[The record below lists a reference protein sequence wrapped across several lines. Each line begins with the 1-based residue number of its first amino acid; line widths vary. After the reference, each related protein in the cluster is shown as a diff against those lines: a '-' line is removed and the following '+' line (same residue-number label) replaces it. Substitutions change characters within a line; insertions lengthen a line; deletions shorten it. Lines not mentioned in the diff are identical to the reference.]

1 MVAQEYG
8 RIVRTEDMMDGEPR
22 IEGRRITVLR
32 IHDLVEQRGLPASEV
47 ADMHDLDLATV
58 YHVLAYYHANSD
70 EMEAVRTQR
79 DEKIQHSLDEGAD
92 TLASVRE
99 AHTNGDVDPDTE

>member
-1 MVAQEYG
+1 MAAQEYG

-32 IHDLVEQRGLPASEV
+32 IHDLVEQRGLPAPEV
-47 ADMHDLDLATV
+47 ADMHDLDPATV
-58 YHVLAYYHANSD
+58 YHALAYYHANPN

-79 DEKIQHSLDEGAD
+79 DEKIQRSLDEGAD

-99 AHTNGDVDPDTE
+99 AHADGDAE

>member
-1 MVAQEYG
+1 MATQEYG
-8 RIVRTEDMMDGEPR
+8 RIVRTEDVMDEEPR

-32 IHDLVEQRGLPASEV
+32 IHDLVEQRGLPAPEV

-58 YHVLAYYHANSD
+58 YHALAYYHSHSD
-70 EMEAVRTQR
+70 EMDAVRTQR

-99 AHTNGDVDPDTE
+99 AHTDTDTE

>member
-1 MVAQEYG
+1 MSAQEYG

-32 IHDLVEQRGLPASEV
+32 IHDLVEQRGLPAREV

-58 YHVLAYYHANSD
+58 YHALAYYHANSD

-79 DEKIQHSLDEGAD
+79 DEKIQRSIDEGAD
-92 TLASVRE
+92 TLADVRE
-99 AHTNGDVDPDTE
+99 AHADTDTE